1 MSDTGTGSAPPRS
14 FWIIGILAL
23 VWNLLGI
30 ASYLMTVT
38 MSTAALAAM
47 TDVERALYQN
57 IPVWVTSSFAIAV
70 FGGTLACIL
79 LLMRKA
85 LASTLFLV
93 SLLAILVQM
102 GHAFFMTRML
112 AVRGIAG
119 AIVPLGVIIAA
130 IFLVW
135 YARDAQRRGW
145 LR

>member
-1 MSDTGTGSAPPRS
+1 MSDTSTGGTLPRS

-23 VWNLLGI
+23 VWNLLGV

-38 MSTAALAAM
+38 MSPSALAAM
-47 TDVERALYQN
+47 TDAERALYQN

-79 LLMRKA
+79 LLMRRR
-85 LASTLFLV
+85 LATTLFLV

-102 GHAFFMTRML
+102 SHTLFMSPML
-112 AVRGIAG
+112 AVRGAAG
-119 AIVPLGVIIAA
+119 AMLPLCVVIAA
-130 IFLVW
+130 IFLLW
-135 YARDAQRRGW
+135 YARGAQGRGW